1 MLLQNMRNLFCYIY
15 FVRGKGL
22 CNLHY
27 NNISL
32 IPREIEDIDGVTL
45 THLKLSSLITTSIFV
60 IKQQAIFDLHFKY
73 FSCTFRWWYGIVQI
87 IEIVMTNRFNK
98 FTTRH
103 FIVFTCTSEY
113 LSQYKALTI
122 RLSIIIFRYSFPQ
135 CIYHIET

>member
-60 IKQQAIFDLHFKY
+60 IKQQARFDLHFKY
-73 FSCTFRWWYGIVQI
+73 FSCPFRWWYGIVQI
-87 IEIVMTNRFNK
+87 IEILMTNRFNN
-98 FTTRH
+98 FTTY

-113 LSQYKALTI
+113 LSQYKAITI
-122 RLSIIIFRYSFPQ
+122 CLSIIIFRYSFPQ